1 MGLSETKNGHM
12 KIYIK
17 FSYLYHITVF
27 NKLDIMYILQF
38 FNSLNWKRLVHKI
51 KYACLQIKCSSEPHP
66 RVYCFFYIYFFTFV
80 LRCYNGKCFKCAT
93 FIKIFS
99 SQMGDAKIIHSLNQQ
114 ALLNVGY
121 RCYGFYSMSNIHVN
135 LII

>member
-1 MGLSETKNGHM
+1 M

-27 NKLDIMYILQF
+27 NKLNIMYILQF
-38 FNSLNWKRLVHKI
+38 FNSLNWKRLVYKI
-51 KYACLQIKCSSEPHP
+51 KYACLEIKCSSEPHL
-66 RVYCFFYIYFFTFV
+66 RVYCFFIFFFFTFV
-80 LRCYNGKCFKCAT
+80 LLCYNGKYFKCAT

-99 SQMGDAKIIHSLNQQ
+99 SQMGESKTIHSLNQQ
-114 ALLNVGY
+114 ALLNVSY
-121 RCYGFYSMSNIHVN
+121 RCYVFFSMSNIDVN